1 MKDAVANA
9 HEDGCDMMVFH
20 PGYID
25 AYLLKT
31 SSMTTPRAM
40 EAEMLC
46 DPQTKAWLETQEIQ
60 LVTYDDLK

>member
-1 MKDAVANA
+1 
-9 HEDGCDMMVFH
+9 MMVFH